1 MIWQQ
6 YICDD
11 VTWASDDVTLLHTT
25 GVSKDKGCSCCS
37 ARAERHKFCKVPFIA
52 ASYSKHTSTKF
63 PEFSVLWWV
72 YMVNIHLISG
82 VACQACPL
90 CTYIWEQL
98 NRGEL
103 NYWISAVAWQ
113 ACPLCTYIW
122 EQPNRGELNY
132 WISAVAWQACQR
144 LRNFFLNSM
153 FCGNCSRMS
162 VPSTS
167 RSLLTL

>member
-98 NRGEL
+98 NRGK
-103 NYWISAVAWQ
+103 
-113 ACPLCTYIW
+113 
-122 EQPNRGELNY
+122 LNY